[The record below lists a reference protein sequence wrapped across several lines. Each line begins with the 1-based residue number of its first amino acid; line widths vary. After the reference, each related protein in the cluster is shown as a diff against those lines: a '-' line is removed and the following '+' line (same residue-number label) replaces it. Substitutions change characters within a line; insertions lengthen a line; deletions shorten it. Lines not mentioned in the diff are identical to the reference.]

1 MGKDILFVIIC
12 QFSVVA
18 EKNFI
23 EIPKVNAIIGNDKF
37 KAFRRSFTGVAD
49 ETEKEGLK
57 YFRKEHSVVLD
68 SYAIKK
74 YLITNG
80 EFLEFLNKG
89 LELYKDDNFVIYQ
102 RGE

>member
-1 MGKDILFVIIC
+1 MKKSIFFILFVIIC

-37 KAFRRSFTGVAD
+37 KAFRRSFTGVAG

-57 YFRKEHSVVLD
+57 YYTSLFISCKIQIFTIF
-68 SYAIKK
+68 AKK
-74 YLITNG
+74 
-80 EFLEFLNKG
+80 F
-89 LELYKDDNFVIYQ
+89 NFFF
-102 RGE
+102 